1 MLDFI
6 YSAPNALSE
15 KQCNRVIKF
24 FELHP
29 EEHEY
34 GTTLTDDENRNGK
47 KSIDWCKAFSTEDAV
62 DILIQETV
70 TEHTHQY
77 MKNYR
82 GINCSNNRAFQ
93 IDDFYNLQKYE
104 PGQGFNSWHH
114 EYDSISASS
123 RVLAWMI
130 YLNTVP
136 DGGTMFLDQDMTVD
150 AEAGK
155 LLIWPAYWTHTHKSQ
170 VSYTTRKY
178 IATGWHVYEESND
191 GVVR

>member
-6 YSAPNALSE
+6 YSAKNALTE
-15 KQCNRVIKF
+15 KQCSRIIKF
-24 FELHP
+24 FELNH
-29 EEHEY
+29 EHHEN
-34 GTTLTDDENRNGK
+34 GTTLCDDDNISGK
-47 KSIDWCKAFSTEDAV
+47 KSTDWCKAFSTEDAV
-62 DILIQETV
+62 DVLIQEIV

-77 MKNYR
+77 MKSYA

-93 IDDFYNLQKYE
+93 ISDFYNIQKYE
-104 PGQGFNSWHH
+104 AGQGFNSWHH
-114 EYDSISASS
+114 EYDSLNEPF

-136 DGGTMFLDQDMTVD
+136 DGGTMFLDQDMVID

-170 VSYTTRKY
+170 VSYTAQKY
-178 IATGWHVYEESND
+178 ITTGWHVYEESND